1 MIGWAMC
8 PTAAITSRRAIS
20 REKRRQ
26 QLIDA
31 TMNCIARKGM
41 SSTTLGD
48 VASEAGLSQGI
59 VNLHFQSKDNLLNE
73 TLRSLADDYKTQ
85 FDKTLE
91 RAGTSPA
98 DKLLAAM
105 ALDFKPSICD
115 RKKLALWFAFWGE
128 AKARPAYRKICY
140 ESDRYYDDVVEQLCA
155 AIIKD
160 GAYRQITAAA
170 AANALTS
177 MTNGLWQW
185 ALISPHSFSREK
197 AMNAV
202 MSYLRS
208 VFPQHFE

>member
-1 MIGWAMC
+1 MS
-8 PTAAITSRRAIS
+8 PTAAVRSRRAIS

-31 TMNCIARKGM
+31 TMKCIARKGM

-48 VASEAGLSQGI
+48 VAGEAGLSQGI

-73 TLRSLADDYKTQ
+73 TLRSLADDYKSQ

-91 RAGTSPA
+91 RAGPAAA
-98 DKLLAAM
+98 DKLQAAM
-105 ALDFKPSICD
+105 ELDFKSSICD

-128 AKARPAYRKICY
+128 AKSRPAYRKICY
-140 ESDRYYDDVVEQLCA
+140 ESDRYYDQVVEQLCTSIIEDGRYRGVEA
-155 AIIKD
+155 AD
-160 GAYRQITAAA
+160 

-185 ALISPHSFSREK
+185 ALISPHSFDRQK
-197 AMNAV
+197 AMDAV

-208 VFPQHFE
+208 VFPRHFE